1 MPSFGYKLSS
11 EEHGP
16 NDLVRQAQ
24 RAEEAG
30 FEFAAISDHFHP
42 WIDAQGSS
50 PFVWGVLG
58 GISQVTKDLGL
69 LTGVTCPTI
78 RIHPAIISQAAATA
92 ACMLPGRFAL
102 GVGSGEALNE
112 HILGDR
118 WPTAP
123 ERLEMLEEAI
133 DVLRLLWEGE
143 VTSHHGKHY
152 VVENARIHDLPQD
165 PIEVM
170 VAASGRSAVEL
181 AGRVGD
187 GLVSLAPS
195 GDIIESFQSQGGAGK
210 PAYAEV
216 AVCYGEDE
224 DEARELAFRQWPI
237 TGLAGQ
243 LNQELATPAMFEQ
256 AVSMTNVKDAT
267 STVAC
272 GPDPDVHLEQI
283 SKFTE
288 AGYSHIWIHQIG
300 PDQDAFF
307 DFYRDEVL
315 PKLR

>member
-42 WIDAQGSS
+42 WVDAQG
-50 PFVWGVLG
+50 
-58 GISQVTKDLGL
+58 
-69 LTGVTCPTI
+69 
-78 RIHPAIISQAAATA
+78 
-92 ACMLPGRFAL
+92 
-102 GVGSGEALNE
+102 
-112 HILGDR
+112 
-118 WPTAP
+118 
-123 ERLEMLEEAI
+123 
-133 DVLRLLWEGE
+133 
-143 VTSHHGKHY
+143 
-152 VVENARIHDLPQD
+152 
-165 PIEVM
+165 
-170 VAASGRSAVEL
+170 
-181 AGRVGD
+181 
-187 GLVSLAPS
+187 SLAPS
-195 GDIIESFQSQGGAGK
+195 GNIIESFQSQGGAGK

-216 AVCYGEDE
+216 AACYGEDE
-224 DEARELAFRQWPI
+224 DEARKLAFRQWPI

-283 SKFTE
+283 SKFVE